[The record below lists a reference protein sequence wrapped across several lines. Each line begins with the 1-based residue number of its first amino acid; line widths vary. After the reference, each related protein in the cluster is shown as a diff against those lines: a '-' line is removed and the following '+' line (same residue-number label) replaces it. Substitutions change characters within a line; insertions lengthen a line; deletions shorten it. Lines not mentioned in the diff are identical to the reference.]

1 MISDSSSD
9 EDSSGDD
16 ENELILDH
24 VWGELDVDAPRTED
38 STRRLAACNMDW
50 DRIRAIDIM
59 VLCHSFLPP
68 GGVVQKVSVRSLILI
83 KPPIFNQIYG
93 KILLTLPTDTKYLEI
108 NIFSLFNRYIHL
120 NLGKNA

>member
-83 KPPIFNQIYG
+83 KQPIFNQIYE
-93 KILLTLPTDTKYLEI
+93 KILFL
-108 NIFSLFNRYIHL
+108 FSLFNRYIHL